1 MIERVKVK
9 NYTINARLSGAEG
22 VASIAFR
29 VGARSELE
37 ALTRWQDWNARSG
50 YRYEWMP
57 QASRYSA
64 ANVDRVLESQ
74 IIGD

>member
-9 NYTINARLSGAEG
+9 NWMIHARPSGAEG

-29 VGARSELE
+29 VGARSDRE
-37 ALTRWQDWNARSG
+37 AFTQWQAWNARSG

-57 QASRYSA
+57 QASIYSA

>member
-1 MIERVKVK
+1 MVERVKVK
-9 NYTINARLSGAEG
+9 NYMVNARLSGAEG

-29 VGARSELE
+29 VGANSDRE
-37 ALTRWQDWNARSG
+37 AFTQWQAWNSRSG

-57 QASRYSA
+57 EASRYSE